1 MKTNM
6 KWSRKTNFYDHSP
19 FLHPSLQQKPL
30 LPSVIRFP
38 WKKNDNLHHTL
49 SNPNNNI
56 IPIWSRAND
65 KHIIST
71 KNLPTAKQNL
81 DDNVRCELNKMLRYL
96 NKIASQLICQFVQN
110 ALQPETNKLWTIM
123 EAGTTQKRA
132 SERMEYCLQRDNS
145 ASQHLAKRTKQGNP
159 CSTTACLSMCTKI
172 TKQTT
177 YISWPPP

>member
-1 MKTNM
+1 M
-6 KWSRKTNFYDHSP
+6 KWSYSRKTDFYDHSP
-19 FLHPSLQQKPL
+19 FLNPSLQREPL

-81 DDNVRCELNKMLRYL
+81 DGSVRGDLNKMVRYL

-123 EAGTTQKRA
+123 EPGTTQKRA

-177 YISWPPP
+177 YIAWPPP